1 MALHKAKVY
10 VLARSDG
17 KARDAIQRMK
27 HIDSTLQI
35 EYVHLDLSR
44 LESVELAVEQILK
57 VEEKIDILVCNA
69 GVVAIEQ
76 EYTIDGVETNFQ
88 INYLGIFDV
97 QKWSNNSGHF
107 YLIRA
112 LLPCIKRAKEG
123 RIVLISSDSHRLY
136 PTNDMTFDKLESVNK
151 RRCFL
156 QRYGTNNSIHE

>member
-17 KARDAIQRMK
+17 KARDSIQRMK

-44 LESVELAVEQILK
+44 LESIELAVEQILK

-88 INYLGIFDV
+88 INYLGTSDV
-97 QKWSNNSGHF
+97 
-107 YLIRA
+107 
-112 LLPCIKRAKEG
+112 
-123 RIVLISSDSHRLY
+123 
-136 PTNDMTFDKLESVNK
+136 
-151 RRCFL
+151 
-156 QRYGTNNSIHE
+156 